1 MRISDWSSDVCSS
14 DLVTPEVKEELWSAL
29 TSLAR
34 APPEERTLTGL
45 SVLLQSNALKAA
57 LLPYTLEGQFGRLLD
72 AAVSS
77 LALSDVQCFET
88 AALIHTDGLVVS
100 VVNYM
105 FPRPPYT
112 LQVPQTQPNYGYP
125 SGF

>member
-29 TSLAR
+29 TSLAS

-57 LLPYTLEGQFGRLLD
+57 LLPYTLEGPFGRLLD
-72 AAVSS
+72 AAESS

-88 AALIHTDGLVVS
+88 EALMNTAGVVFPGLS
-100 VVNYM
+100 SLFHRIQERLHGPTPLPLLEN
-105 FPRPPYT
+105 T
-112 LQVPQTQPNYGYP
+112 WG
-125 SGF
+125 

>member
-14 DLVTPEVKEELWSAL
+14 DLLAHEKVEVTPEVKVALWSAL
-29 TSLAR
+29 TSLAS

-57 LLPYTLEGQFGRLLD
+57 LLPYTLEGPFGRLLD
-72 AAVSS
+72 AAESS

-88 AALIHTDGLVVS
+88 EALMNTAGVVLPVLTS
-100 VVNYM
+100 L
-105 FPRPPYT
+105 FHR
-112 LQVPQTQPNYGYP
+112 LDKRFQV
-125 SGF
+125 